1 MNRDMIID
9 KIGDLY
15 LELDCLQSDF
25 MQIDNL
31 YYRYIDED
39 EYINEFNQVNSQRER
54 LLNEMSNINSKINE
68 LEKTIIK

>member
-1 MNRDMIID
+1 MNRDIIID

-68 LEKTIIK
+68 LEKQL

>member
-15 LELDCLQSDF
+15 LELDCIQSDF

-68 LEKTIIK
+68 LEKQL

>member
-31 YYRYIDED
+31 YYR
-39 EYINEFNQVNSQRER
+39 QLV
-54 LLNEMSNINSKINE
+54 
-68 LEKTIIK
+68 